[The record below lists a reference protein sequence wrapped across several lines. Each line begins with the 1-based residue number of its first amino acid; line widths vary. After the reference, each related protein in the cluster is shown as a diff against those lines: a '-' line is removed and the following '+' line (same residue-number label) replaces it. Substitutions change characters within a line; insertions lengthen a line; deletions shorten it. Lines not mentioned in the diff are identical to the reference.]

1 MQNISKLFTRKTCY
15 QNMLGKYIKVFK
27 SCASLTLNRM
37 HVVYWKNNKQQH
49 RVQLQIFPTVET
61 QVIFEVFFSK
71 LCSKFGACKCGN
83 RGLGLGSALA
93 PTSLISTS
101 SRVIGDPP
109 KGVKGSL
116 TPLTF
121 KNVQI
126 HLNCRKER
134 ISKLEKGLLIVG
146 PHTKWGQDR
155 LWAGSTAGAGLPLP
169 LIFPCNNNDHIFSIH
184 HCFTFSLYWLGIWDM
199 GCWQDTVHNGVR
211 ILLCA
216 GNLEK

>member
-83 RGLGLGSALA
+83 RGLGLGSVLA

-109 KGVKGSL
+109 KGTKGEGIWKYANPPKLSKKRFGKYGHTKQNFARNAIACVL
-116 TPLTF
+116 LSSWVIRSKTRIYVSITLECLWGHSSW
-121 KNVQI
+121 VDSRYVVG
-126 HLNCRKER
+126 RK
-134 ISKLEKGLLIVG
+134 SKL
-146 PHTKWGQDR
+146 
-155 LWAGSTAGAGLPLP
+155 
-169 LIFPCNNNDHIFSIH
+169 
-184 HCFTFSLYWLGIWDM
+184 
-199 GCWQDTVHNGVR
+199 
-211 ILLCA
+211 
-216 GNLEK
+216 

>member
-1 MQNISKLFTRKTCY
+1 MTQIRLCIVFDTLNVVWFRMQNISKLFTRQTCY

-101 SRVIGDPP
+101 SRVTGDPH
-109 KGVKGSL
+109 KGVKGTL
-116 TPLTF
+116 PPLTF

-146 PHTKWGQDR
+146 
-155 LWAGSTAGAGLPLP
+155 
-169 LIFPCNNNDHIFSIH
+169 
-184 HCFTFSLYWLGIWDM
+184 
-199 GCWQDTVHNGVR
+199 
-211 ILLCA
+211 
-216 GNLEK
+216 

>member
-83 RGLGLGSALA
+83 RGLGLGSVLA

-101 SRVIGDPP
+101 SRVTGDSPE
-109 KGVKGSL
+109 GVKG
-116 TPLTF
+116 T
-121 KNVQI
+121 
-126 HLNCRKER
+126 
-134 ISKLEKGLLIVG
+134 LLIVG
-146 PHTKWGQDR
+146 PQTKWDQDR

-211 ILLCA
+211 IFSCA